1 MSGLPSA
8 ADAATPPARA
18 ARPPVR
24 VRAFLGVSA
33 AWKNAG
39 ALLQAVYDGVWL
51 GLLRRADLH
60 AVDERFYD
68 RSASYG
74 GDAHNLR
81 GLFDWE
87 KAALEAFGGCRR
99 VAVLGA
105 GGGREVLALSR
116 LGYAVEGYECNAAL
130 VRYAAEFLPRQG
142 CDARVSYLPRDG
154 VPAAAQ
160 PFDGIM
166 LGWSAYTLIPGRAHR
181 IHLLRRLRPLVRPGG
196 PLLISFHTRGG
207 DTQRFR
213 VSAAVAN
220 GIRAVTR
227 GERIER
233 GDALAPNFVH
243 AFTSA
248 EIGAELREA
257 GWVPQRYTPHGSG
270 GRDSGWAIA
279 LAPAPDAA
287 DGADAPDAP
296 DAANG
301 ADAVDSA
308 DAVDAVDAVDSVD
321 GADATDAVDGIRPAD
336 ASS

>member
-1 MSGLPSA
+1 
-8 ADAATPPARA
+8 
-18 ARPPVR
+18 
-24 VRAFLGVSA
+24 VRAFLGVSY

-51 GLLRRADLH
+51 GLLHREHLY
-60 AVDERFYD
+60 AVDERFYN
-68 RSASYG
+68 RNASYH

-87 KAALEAFGGCRR
+87 KAALEAFEGCRR

-130 VRYAAEFLPRQG
+130 VHAAQNFLARQD
-142 CDARVSYLPRDG
+142 CPAPIRHLPRDQ
-154 VPAAAQ
+154 VPAAGE
-160 PFDGIM
+160 PYDGII
-166 LGWSAYTLIPGRAHR
+166 LGWGSYTLMPGRAHR
-181 IHLLRRLRPLVRPGG
+181 IDLLRRLRPLVRPGG
-196 PLLISFHTRGG
+196 PILLSFYTRGV

-220 GIRAVTR
+220 GIRVLTR

-243 AFTSA
+243 SFTSA
-248 EIGAELREA
+248 EIGSELREA

-279 LAPAPDAA
+279 LAPTP
-287 DGADAPDAP
+287 DGADAA
-296 DAANG
+296 G
-301 ADAVDSA
+301 S
-308 DAVDAVDAVDSVD
+308 
-321 GADATDAVDGIRPAD
+321 TRPAE